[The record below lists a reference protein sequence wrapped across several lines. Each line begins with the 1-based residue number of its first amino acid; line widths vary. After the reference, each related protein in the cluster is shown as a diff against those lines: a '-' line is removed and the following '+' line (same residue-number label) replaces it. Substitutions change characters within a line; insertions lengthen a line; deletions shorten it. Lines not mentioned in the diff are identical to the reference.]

1 MDVDDLDA
9 SGQQLAHQMYR
20 EKIDRQERNKLL
32 KSKRMEQVNPSVIL
46 EGSRTSAR
54 IKLRKERKS

>member
-32 KSKRMEQVNPSVIL
+32 KSKRMEQVNPPVIL
-46 EGSRTSAR
+46 EGSRTSVR
-54 IKLRKERKS
+54 IN